1 MRMSSPDIA
10 ASDPDA
16 DNSRVEATV
25 GAFLAP
31 AQSAQDGAQ
40 RAAEASRIIHEALD
54 GSGDS

>member
-1 MRMSSPDIA
+1 MSSPDIA